1 MHLIESYAT
10 NCGLKIDEPFI
21 YEKFFPLAFDK
32 YITFSP
38 ASNPAQDYDYWVEV
52 INIIHPKLKKEGIKP
67 QTVVPNKLVGDPV
80 WRPIE
85 ESAWEGNGQA
95 NLGDNNIW

>member
-38 ASNPAQDYDYWVEV
+38 SNNPAQDYDYWIEV
-52 INIIHPKLKKEGIKP
+52 INIIHPKLKKEGINIL
-67 QTVVPNKLVGDPV
+67 Q
-80 WRPIE
+80 
-85 ESAWEGNGQA
+85 
-95 NLGDNNIW
+95 LGD